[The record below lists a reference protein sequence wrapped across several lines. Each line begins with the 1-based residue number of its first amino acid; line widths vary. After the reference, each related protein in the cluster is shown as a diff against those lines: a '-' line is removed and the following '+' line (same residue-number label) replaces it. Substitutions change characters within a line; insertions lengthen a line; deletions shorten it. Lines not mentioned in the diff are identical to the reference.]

1 MAHHVIGFR
10 CGGRSILN
18 LPRSGRVGP
27 AKPARVKR
35 RIPTSVVVAYAVC
48 VDYLVYGLILPL
60 IPFAGTGLG
69 KSQQI
74 VLLAGA
80 YAAGVFIAALILGRY
95 GDHLGYRRT
104 MIGAALA
111 LVLATAAVGWGS
123 GAVMIAGR
131 VAQGVAA
138 GATFSAGF
146 SLLAQRYRDRRIE
159 AMSIAFMGSTV
170 GSVVGP
176 ALGGWLYAAG
186 GYQLPFLAV
195 FGLLAIDLIA
205 LAALLPEDRS
215 AAPGRPDL
223 RALLLNRSIAV
234 PLVAVALAASA
245 WGILEPLVPYHL
257 RQTSGASAAQI
268 GTAMALAT
276 IAYGLAAP
284 IVAACARRSGISL
297 TMLFGALG
305 MAATLPVVAA
315 SGGLV
320 AVATMLC
327 LGNVAYAFLLNPT
340 SAQLADAL
348 DARALRCYATVYSIS
363 NFAYSFGMIGGSAAA
378 YTLLA
383 RLSFFDVMLCVGV
396 ALLLG
401 AALIAFANARR

>member
-1 MAHHVIGFR
+1 MK
-10 CGGRSILN
+10 S
-18 LPRSGRVGP
+18 
-27 AKPARVKR
+27 
-35 RIPTSVVVAYAVC
+35 RIPTSVVVAYAIC

-60 IPFAGTGLG
+60 IPFAGAGLG
-69 KSQQI
+69 KGQEI

-80 YAAGVFIAALILGRY
+80 YAAGVFAAALALSLY
-95 GDHLGYRRT
+95 GDRFGYRRT
-104 MIGAALA
+104 MIGAVLA
-111 LVLATAAVGWGS
+111 LVLATAAVGWGN
-123 GAVMIAGR
+123 GVVMIAGR
-131 VAQGVAA
+131 ITQGIAA

-146 SLLAQRYRDRRIE
+146 SVLAQRYRDRRIE

-170 GSVVGP
+170 GSVIGP

-186 GYQLPFLAV
+186 GYHLPFLAV
-195 FGLLAIDLIA
+195 FGLLAIELIG
-205 LAALLPEDRS
+205 LAALPPEDRS
-215 AAPGRPDL
+215 TASERPEL

-257 RQTSGASAAQI
+257 RQTSGASASQI
-268 GTAMALAT
+268 GSVMALAT
-276 IAYGLAAP
+276 VAYGLAAP
-284 IVAACARRSGISL
+284 FVAACARRTGVAL
-297 TMLFGALG
+297 TMFFGALG
-305 MAATLPVVAA
+305 MAVTLPIVAA
-315 SGGLV
+315 SSGLV
-320 AVATMLC
+320 AVAFTLC

-340 SAQLADAL
+340 SAQLADVL
-348 DARALRCYATVYSIS
+348 DARGLRCYATVYSVS
-363 NFAYSFGMIGGSAAA
+363 NFAYSLGMIGGSAAA